1 MRNFILLLVLVSGF
15 LSGYL
20 IGDYRGKNAREALQK
35 AIETGKTLDAER
47 ETAISRLKTE
57 LDGVN
62 ETHRRELEAI
72 RKESDLRIALWRRS
86 KDSVNEQIKRSSANL
101 ASADTRL
108 SALITQRDGT
118 TGTDAARLDLEIERV
133 RKEREGLRRAID
145 GNTCL
150 QTQIPNSVF
159 EALNEADTP
168 GKTR

>member
-1 MRNFILLLVLVSGF
+1 MRNFILLLVLISGF

-57 LDGVN
+57 LDGIN
-62 ETHRRELEAI
+62 ETHRQKLEAV
-72 RKESDLRIALWRRS
+72 RKENDSRIAVWRHS
-86 KDSVNEQIKRSSANL
+86 KDTLNQRIKRSSADL
-101 ASADTRL
+101 ASADTRTSTL
-108 SALITQRDGT
+108 VTQRNGAT
-118 TGTDAARLDLEIERV
+118 ETDAARLDLEIERL
-133 RKEREGLRRAID
+133 RKEREGLRRSID